1 MYFLEKRVLT
11 VSFLSE
17 SCVPFFN
24 NSPLAYSLHKKEQI
38 GRGFPGLLFPRK
50 EFDVKLSV
58 NRACLKPVAYGVGVA
73 LAIFQI
79 LFTGGFFILEPPLL
93 RGIHLSAIMVLV
105 FLLVPPLKRYKG
117 KEEPVVFIA
126 IDLLLCAVAIAIGM
140 YFYVELENLLN
151 RIVYVDEVTNVDL
164 FLGTACV
171 LLVLEVTRRTTG
183 FPLFCVALAFLLYG
197 LFGSHLPAAIGH
209 NGISYDRLIEM
220 QFLLSDGIYGTC
232 LATGATMIFAFIMF
246 GAFLERSN
254 MSSVFMDLACLLTKK
269 SQGGPAKVAIFAS
282 ALFGTISGSSPANVY
297 STGIFTIP
305 LMKKVG
311 YSPAFAGAVEAV
323 ASTGGQ
329 IMPPVMGAAAF
340 IMADLTGLG
349 YLPIATAA
357 LLPAVLYYWAL
368 LSMIHLEA
376 VRKNLGYLPAE
387 MVPDSKTVL
396 RKLYYLLPIVIL
408 IVALWMGRSVISS
421 AFFATASIFVISQFS
436 KETRLTF
443 KGVMDALALSSKNAM
458 MISSCCAAAGII
470 VGVITL
476 TGVGYKFIS
485 VITDLAGNNLFL
497 LMLFLAVTCIILGMG
512 VPMIS
517 AHLFVFYFAILSVI
531 TPPVCVTAFAGAAIA
546 EAHPMRTG
554 FVSCKLGLVAFIIPF
569 MFVYQ
574 PALLLIG
581 STADVTIACITSIV
595 GVVGLA
601 AGLQG
606 YLLTEA
612 KIWERPLLF
621 FGGLMMIYPGTYS
634 DLIGLAMMA
643 AVVVLQLIRRRSSR
657 PVATA

>member
-1 MYFLEKRVLT
+1 M
-11 VSFLSE
+11 
-17 SCVPFFN
+17 
-24 NSPLAYSLHKKEQI
+24 
-38 GRGFPGLLFPRK
+38 
-50 EFDVKLSV
+50 KLSV
-58 NRACLKPVAYGVGVA
+58 NRACLKPVAYAVGVA

-93 RGIHLSAIMVLV
+93 RGIHLSAVMVLV

-117 KEEPVVFIA
+117 KEEPVIFII
-126 IDLLLCAVAIAIGM
+126 IDLLLCAVAVAIGL
-140 YFYVELENLLN
+140 YFYVELDNLLN

-164 FLGTACV
+164 VLGTACI
-171 LLVLEVTRRTTG
+171 LLVLEITRRTTG

-197 LFGSHLPAAIGH
+197 LFGSYLPASIGH
-209 NGISYDRLIEM
+209 NGIAYDRLIEM
-220 QFLLSDGIYGTC
+220 QFLLSDGIFGTC

-311 YSPAFAGAVEAV
+311 YTPAFAGAVEAV

-376 VRKNLGYLPAE
+376 VRNNLGYLPAE
-387 MVPDSKTVL
+387 LVPDAKTVI

-408 IVALWMGRSVISS
+408 IAALWMGRSVISS

-443 KGVMDALALSSKNAM
+443 KGVLDALALSSKNAM

-512 VPMIS
+512 VPTAPAYVIVATLGAPALMKAGVPMIS

-546 EAHPMRTG
+546 EANPMKTG

-581 STADVTIACITSIV
+581 STSEVIMACVSSIV
-595 GVVGLA
+595 GVIGLA

-606 YLLTEA
+606 YLITTA

-621 FGGLMMIYPGTYS
+621 IGGLMMIYPGSYT
-634 DLIGLAMMA
+634 DMLGLAMI
-643 AVVVLQLIRRRSSR
+643 VVVLLMQAIRRRSSGT
-657 PVATA
+657 PSTKTA

>member
-1 MYFLEKRVLT
+1 MRRPTRRIKMLYLDAAPNAAHRKLAELEAAGKLTAVVTQNIDGLHQKAGSRNVL
-11 VSFLSE
+11 E
-17 SCVPFFN
+17 
-24 NSPLAYSLHKKEQI
+24 LHGSVLRNYCTDCRKFYEASYIKDTEGI
-38 GRGFPGLLFPRK
+38 PRCTCGGIIK
-50 EFDVKLSV
+50 PDVVLYEEELNAEV
-58 NRACLKPVAYGVGVA
+58 LDQA
-73 LAIFQI
+73 LACIMLIAAWKTIPYWMMFMLAGMQSIPDNIYEAAQI
-79 LFTGGFFILEPPLL
+79 DGSIGL
-93 RGIHLSAIMVLV
+93 HQVLH
-105 FLLVPPLKRYKG
+105 
-117 KEEPVVFIA
+117 I
-126 IDLLLCAVAIAIGM
+126 
-140 YFYVELENLLN
+140 
-151 RIVYVDEVTNVDL
+151 
-164 FLGTACV
+164 
-171 LLVLEVTRRTTG
+171 
-183 FPLFCVALAFLLYG
+183 
-197 LFGSHLPAAIGH
+197 
-209 NGISYDRLIEM
+209 
-220 QFLLSDGIYGTC
+220 
-232 LATGATMIFAFIMF
+232 
-246 GAFLERSN
+246 
-254 MSSVFMDLACLLTKK
+254 
-269 SQGGPAKVAIFAS
+269 
-282 ALFGTISGSSPANVY
+282 
-297 STGIFTIP
+297 TIP

-340 IMADLTGLG
+340 IMADITGLG

-376 VRKNLGYLPAE
+376 VRKNLGYLPPE
-387 MVPDSKTVL
+387 MVPDARVVI

-408 IVALWMGRSVISS
+408 IGALWVGRSVISS

-443 KGVMDALALSSKNAM
+443 KGVLDALALSSKNAM

-476 TGVGYKFIS
+476 TGVGCKFIS

-497 LMLFLAVTCIILGMG
+497 LMLFLAVTCIVLGMGVPTAPAYVIVATLGAPALMKAG

-581 STADVTIACITSIV
+581 TTTEVTIACITSIV

-601 AGLQG
+601 SGLQG
-606 YLLTEA
+606 YLITDA

-621 FGGLMMIYPGTYS
+621 FGGLMMIYPGTSS
-634 DLIGLAMMA
+634 DIIGLALIL
-643 AVVVLQLIRRRSSR
+643 AVTVLQLIRRRSSGR
-657 PVATA
+657 AAAA

>member
-1 MYFLEKRVLT
+1 MTY
-11 VSFLSE
+11 SF
-17 SCVPFFN
+17 
-24 NSPLAYSLHKKEQI
+24 
-38 GRGFPGLLFPRK
+38 
-50 EFDVKLSV
+50 
-58 NRACLKPVAYGVGVA
+58 NRASLKPIAYAVGIA

-93 RGIHLSAIMVLV
+93 RGVHLSAIMVLV
-105 FLLVPPLKRYKG
+105 FLLVPPCKKYKG
-117 KEEPVVFIA
+117 QNEPLIFIL
-126 IDLLLCAVAIAIGM
+126 IDLILCAIAIAIGF
-140 YFYVELENLLN
+140 YFYIELENLLN
-151 RIVYVDEVTNVDL
+151 RIIYVDPVTQTDL
-164 FLGTACV
+164 FLGTACMV
-171 LLVLEVTRRTTG
+171 LVLEITRRTTG
-183 FPLFCVALAFLLYG
+183 WPLFIVALCFLLYG
-197 LFGSHLPAAIGH
+197 LFGSYLPASIGH
-209 NGISYDRLIEM
+209 NGISYERLIEL

-254 MSSVFMDLACLLTKK
+254 MSSVFMDLACLLTKRSK
-269 SQGGPAKVAIFAS
+269 GGPAKVAIFAS

-311 YSPAFAGAVEAV
+311 YKPAFAGAVEAV

-340 IMADLTGLG
+340 IMADITGLG

-357 LLPAVLYYWAL
+357 LLPAVLFYWAL

-376 VRKNLGYLPAE
+376 VRNDLGYLPAE
-387 MVPDSKTVL
+387 LVPDTKTVL
-396 RKLYYLLPIVIL
+396 KKLYYLLPIIIL
-408 IVALWMGRSVISS
+408 ILALWLGRSVISS
-421 AFFATASIFVISQFS
+421 AFFATLTIFIISQFS
-436 KETRLTF
+436 KETRLTL
-443 KGVMDALALSSKNAM
+443 KGVMDALSLSSKNAM

-470 VGVITL
+470 VGVITI

-485 VITDLAGNNLFL
+485 LITELAGNNLFL
-497 LMLFLAVTCIILGMG
+497 LMLFLSVTCIILGMGVPTAPAYVIVATLGAPALMKAG

-546 EAHPMRTG
+546 EAKPMETG

-581 STADVTIACITSIV
+581 STSEIILACISSII
-595 GVVGLA
+595 GVIGLA

-606 YLLTEA
+606 YLITNA

-621 FGGLMMIYPGTYS
+621 FGGLMLIYPGLYT
-634 DLIGLAMMA
+634 DFIGFGLMILVTLI
-643 AVVVLQLIRRRSSR
+643 QLIRRRSSAT
-657 PVATA
+657 PSVAA